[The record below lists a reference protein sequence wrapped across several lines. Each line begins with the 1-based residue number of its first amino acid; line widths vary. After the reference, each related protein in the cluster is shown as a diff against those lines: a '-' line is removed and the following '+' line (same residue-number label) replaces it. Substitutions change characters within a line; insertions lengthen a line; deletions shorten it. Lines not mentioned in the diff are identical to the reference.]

1 MQRPAPASS
10 MIIGCCHNTCWL
22 SNGLKM
28 PLTEAGEVHH
38 RRLAL
43 PDGVGAETPL
53 WTIRYT
59 GECFTSYE

>member
-1 MQRPAPASS
+1 
-10 MIIGCCHNTCWL
+10 
-22 SNGLKM
+22 M
-28 PLTEAGEVHH
+28 PFTEAGEVHH